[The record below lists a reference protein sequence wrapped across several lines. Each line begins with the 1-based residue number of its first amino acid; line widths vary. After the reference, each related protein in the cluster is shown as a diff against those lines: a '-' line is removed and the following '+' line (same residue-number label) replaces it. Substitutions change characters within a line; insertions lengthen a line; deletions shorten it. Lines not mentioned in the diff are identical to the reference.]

1 MAVADSGMD
10 LVPALI
16 TGLLGGGGALFIA
29 ALVKGWSDLRG
40 GARARAREAVIDLA
54 AARDDAENRRAVAEK
69 DRDYWRAIAGRY
81 GYQLRNAGI
90 NPDPEMPEAPSDR
103 DRERERVDRERDR
116 RPR

>member
-1 MAVADSGMD
+1 MPSDS
-10 LVPALI
+10 ALI
-16 TGLLGGGGALFIA
+16 TTLITTLLGGGGALFLA
-29 ALVKGWSDLRG
+29 ALIKGWADLRG
-40 GARARAREAVIDLA
+40 GARAREREAVTDLA
-54 AARDDAENRRAVAEK
+54 TARDDAEHRRAVAER

-103 DRERERVDRERDR
+103 DMDRGRIPP

>member
-1 MAVADSGMD
+1 MAAGTDWVPT
-10 LVPALI
+10 LV

-40 GARARAREAVIDLA
+40 GARAREREAVTDLA
-54 AARDDAENRRAVAEK
+54 AARDDAENRRQIAEK

-81 GYQLRNAGI
+81 GYQLRQHGV

-103 DRERERVDRERDR
+103 ERQRAERDR
-116 RPR
+116 DRRSR